1 MPTGVQPS
9 SADDL
14 AAFAAQ
20 LDGLRSDQN
29 PENLSNALRVS
40 FRRCELY
47 NVYSSS
53 LVEDAER
60 ARALMTFDKVCSVTR
75 FFFFFLKS
83 VYIPVSTTSTS

>member
-75 FFFFFLKS
+75 FFFFFFEISLYPGIY
-83 VYIPVSTTSTS
+83 YIN